1 MLFGM
6 SIVTDEDRTQ
16 AREVLHALGKHPR
29 ITVEDG
35 SILDL
40 PQPVLDALAEFL
52 TATAEGEQALVV
64 RPDSDLTTQQAA
76 AVLGVSRPTVIRL
89 VDSGKLPARLVGT
102 HRRLDLRDVLTY
114 RESSVTNRRAALD
127 DMVREAEDL
136 GLYD

>member
-1 MLFGM
+1 
-6 SIVTDEDRTQ
+6 
-16 AREVLHALGKHPR
+16 
-29 ITVEDG
+29 
-35 SILDL
+35 
-40 PQPVLDALAEFL
+40 ALAEFL